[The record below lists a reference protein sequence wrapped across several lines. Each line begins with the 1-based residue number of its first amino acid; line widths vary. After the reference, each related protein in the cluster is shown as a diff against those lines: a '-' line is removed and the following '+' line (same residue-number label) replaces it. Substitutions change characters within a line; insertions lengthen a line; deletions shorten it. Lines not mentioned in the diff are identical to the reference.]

1 MNNSIFS
8 IGEIVNIE
16 RHENKGNSNRIPQN
30 CRSYINKTNY
40 MYKGIIIN
48 LCINKPYFRVR
59 QLPINCDISN
69 DILDKYPTRKANK
82 KKTYKLE
89 L

>member
-1 MNNSIFS
+1 
-8 IGEIVNIE
+8 
-16 RHENKGNSNRIPQN
+16 
-30 CRSYINKTNY
+30 
-40 MYKGIIIN
+40 MYKGIIN
-48 LCINKPYFRVR
+48 NVCINKPYFRVR
-59 QLPINCDISN
+59 PLPINCDISN

>member
-30 CRSYINKTNY
+30 CSSYINKTNY
-40 MYKGIIIN
+40 
-48 LCINKPYFRVR
+48 V
-59 QLPINCDISN
+59 
-69 DILDKYPTRKANK
+69 
-82 KKTYKLE
+82 
-89 L
+89 